1 MDEKR
6 KELHKQFNELVEL
19 LRKLELK
26 QHTVKMEILK
36 IRKQLFGKV

>member
-1 MDEKR
+1 MEEKR
-6 KELHKQFNELVEL
+6 KELYKQFNELVEL

-26 QHTVKMEILK
+26 QHAVKMEILA